1 MENKIEINKITH
13 TEIAIVDGNI
23 YTAPNN
29 KQQEFHV
36 FFRQNRKNSQ
46 TTEKAERTK
55 NRKRNEKCQLC
66 IVAKIFRWFDA
77 DCNVWVVM
85 FVYSILFV
93 FFRLRFLFIVIKK
106 NEKKEKKRKC
116 VRIMHTYDYFC
127 CWEQCEMGTCV
138 VCVDS
143 TLSTAKTKIN
153 NNFQEYNCTGCL
165 NVSEWVWKK
174 WFSFFV
180 CLFSKFQ
187 WRLRLI
193 CDADENFIQP
203 ILFFG
208 TFLSVDGFDFFLCLQ
223 FFFLSPPVVN
233 FKLFPAKNS
242 SCKYPNPKC
251 AWINANLERCSLEV
265 EKHTFATNLYS
276 TRQIKVCVFGT

>member
-1 MENKIEINKITH
+1 MSIVYCCENISLIWCGLQRI
-13 TEIAIVDGNI
+13 
-23 YTAPNN
+23 
-29 KQQEFHV
+29 
-36 FFRQNRKNSQ
+36 
-46 TTEKAERTK
+46 
-55 NRKRNEKCQLC
+55 
-66 IVAKIFRWFDA
+66 
-77 DCNVWVVM
+77 WVVM

-208 TFLSVDGFDFFLCLQ
+208 TFLSVVSISFFVCN
-223 FFFLSPPVVN
+223 FFFSRRQSLILN
-233 FKLFPAKNS
+233 CFQRKTHHAN
-242 SCKYPNPKC
+242 
-251 AWINANLERCSLEV
+251 IRIRNARE
-265 EKHTFATNLYS
+265 
-276 TRQIKVCVFGT
+276 